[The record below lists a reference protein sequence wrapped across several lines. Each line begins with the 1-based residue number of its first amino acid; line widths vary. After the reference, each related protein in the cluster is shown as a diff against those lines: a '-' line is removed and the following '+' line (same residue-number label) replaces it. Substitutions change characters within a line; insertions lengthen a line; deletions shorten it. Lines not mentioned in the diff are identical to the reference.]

1 MRIMS
6 SKAFTAGCLGYSL
19 TADEIAFYRDERP
32 WGFIIFLWNIDEPA
46 QVQDLCASF
55 RDAVGDPNAPIL
67 IDQEGGRV
75 RRLQP
80 PHWQN
85 YPSAAA
91 LADLYKDNPEDS
103 IRAVWLMSRLHAF
116 DLLKLGVTINCLPV
130 LDVQL
135 PSAHDSIGDR
145 SYGRDPHMVAKLGR
159 AACDGLLAGGV
170 MPVIKHMPGQGRSKL
185 DSHLELPVVEA
196 TLAELEAS
204 DFIPFKA
211 LSDVSM
217 AMTAHI
223 VYQDLDPNCPATTS
237 SMIISQIIREKIGFD
252 GLLMSDD
259 VSMNALSGDCGER
272 SKSVFDAG
280 CDVVLHCNG
289 KMDEM
294 QLVAENSPELS
305 GKSLERAINAM
316 KGVGQCDASD
326 EQALRAEFAELVAK
340 TTQPEETKANKPND
354 DSSKEPQH

>member
-1 MRIMS
+1 MG
-6 SKAFTAGCLGYSL
+6 SKAFTTGCLGYSL
-19 TADEIAFYRDERP
+19 TADEIAFFRDERP

-80 PHWQN
+80 PHWQT

-91 LADLYKDNPEDS
+91 LAGLYKDNPEDS

-135 PSAHDSIGDR
+135 PSSHDSIGDR
-145 SYGRDPHMVAKLGR
+145 SYGRDPQMVANLGR

-237 SMIISQIIREKIGFD
+237 SMIISQIIREKIGFN

-326 EQALRAEFAELVAK
+326 EQALRAEFAELQLV
-340 TTQPEETKANKPND
+340 
-354 DSSKEPQH
+354 S

>member
-1 MRIMS
+1 M
-6 SKAFTAGCLGYSL
+6 GYSL
-19 TADEIAFYRDERP
+19 SVDEIAFFRGECP
-32 WGFIIFLWNIDEPA
+32 WGFILFLRNIDEPA
-46 QVQDLCASF
+46 QVQDLCASL
-55 RDAVGDPNAPIL
+55 RDAVGNPDAPIL

-75 RRLQP
+75 QRLRP
-80 PHWQN
+80 PHWQK
-85 YPSAAA
+85 YPPAAA
-91 LADLYKDNPEDS
+91 LADIYVGNPKDG

-116 DLLKLGVTINCLPV
+116 DLLKLGITINCLPV
-130 LDVQL
+130 LDVL
-135 PSAHDSIGDR
+135 VPSAHDAIGDR
-145 SYGRDPHMVAKLGR
+145 SYGRDPRMVTKLGR

-196 TLAELEAS
+196 TLTELEAS

-211 LSDVSM
+211 LADISM

-223 VYQDLDPNCPATTS
+223 VYQDLDPVCPATTS

-272 SKSVFDAG
+272 SKSVFGAG

-289 KMDEM
+289 KMGEM
-294 QLVAENSPELS
+294 QMVADNSPELS

-316 KGVGQCDASD
+316 KGVGQCDAGD
-326 EQALRAEFAELVAK
+326 EQVLRAEFAELIAK
-340 TTQPEETKANKPND
+340 APKMEKTKAKIHND
-354 DSSKEPQH
+354 DGSREQ

>member
-1 MRIMS
+1 MG
-6 SKAFTAGCLGYSL
+6 SKAFTSGCLGYSL
-19 TADEIAFYRDERP
+19 TADEIAFFRNERP
-32 WGFIIFLWNIDEPA
+32 WGFILFLRNIDEAA

-55 RDAVGDPNAPIL
+55 RDAVNDPDAPIL

-75 RRLQP
+75 QRLRP
-80 PHWQN
+80 PNWQK
-85 YPSAAA
+85 YPSAAT
-91 LADLYKDNPEDS
+91 LADIYKDSSEDGM
-103 IRAVWLMSRLHAF
+103 RAVWLMSRLHAY
-116 DLLKLGVTINCLPV
+116 DLLKLGITINCLPV
-130 LDVQL
+130 LDVLL
-135 PSAHDSIGDR
+135 PSAHDAIGDR
-145 SYGRDPHMVAKLGR
+145 SYGRDPHMVTKLGR

-196 TLAELEAS
+196 TLTELEAS
-204 DFIPFKA
+204 DFVPFKA
-211 LSDVSM
+211 LADISM

-223 VYQDLDPNCPATTS
+223 VYQDLDPDCPATTS
-237 SMIISQIIREKIGFD
+237 SMIISQIIRKKIGFD

-294 QLVAENSPELS
+294 RLVAENSPELS
-305 GKSLERAINAM
+305 GKSLERAIGAM
-316 KGVGQCDASD
+316 KGVGQCDESD
-326 EQALRAEFAELVAK
+326 EQALRAEFVALIADTSK
-340 TTQPEETKANKPND
+340 LEEPKAKIQQY